1 MNNPLQQLK
10 NVNSNNS
17 LSENNVNDFLNK
29 ELTNHITEPWIKI
42 NKTNKL
48 QRFKDFAK
56 LYSEEHQINEE
67 ELYSFLSYSLEHK
80 KLMKSSEVNYD
91 IDAQKIISIPNLTF
105 VSKTR
110 KFTLKRPEKRQSTLK
125 SLTSKNK
132 STGSKKSREKDE
144 K

>member
-1 MNNPLQQLK
+1 MNNPIQQLK
-10 NVNSNNS
+10 NSNTNNS

-29 ELTNHITEPWIKI
+29 ELTNHITEPWVKL

-48 QRFKDFAK
+48 QRFNEYAK
-56 LYSEEHQINEE
+56 VYAEEHQVNEE
-67 ELYSFLSYSLEHK
+67 DLYSFLSYSLEHK
-80 KLMKSSEVNYD
+80 KLLKSSEVNYD
-91 IDAQKIISIPNLTF
+91 VNEQKIISIPNLTF

-125 SLTSKNK
+125 SLSCKKKQN
-132 STGSKKSREKDE
+132 GSKKTKEKDE